1 MIPLHTIDALESV
14 FLSMSSLAATLTQ
27 EQWKT
32 PTLLP
37 GWTVQDNYSHLIAL
51 ERMIE
56 GLPPTQH
63 RSLEFDYIKN
73 SLGATNENEVD
84 SRRHLPGS
92 EIFAEWQQIITL
104 RMSTLRNADEH
115 YFAQETMMPTGP
127 GTVADFLHMRV
138 LDCWMHEQDVRI
150 ALEIPGHQ
158 DGPAAEI
165 TIDRLTRSIPIVVGK
180 RAATPEGH
188 SVLIVLNGPITRRI
202 VTTVVDGRAH
212 LGLEGNIA
220 ATITMDS
227 NTFVQLAG
235 GRMNYDMVQSHVMCE
250 GDSALATRVLSQFTM
265 MI

>member
-1 MIPLHTIDALESV
+1 
-14 FLSMSSLAATLTQ
+14 
-27 EQWKT
+27 
-32 PTLLP
+32 
-37 GWTVQDNYSHLIAL
+37 
-51 ERMIE
+51 
-56 GLPPTQH
+56 
-63 RSLEFDYIKN
+63 
-73 SLGATNENEVD
+73 
-84 SRRHLPGS
+84 
-92 EIFAEWQQIITL
+92 
-104 RMSTLRNADEH
+104 
-115 YFAQETMMPTGP
+115 
-127 GTVADFLHMRV
+127 
-138 LDCWMHEQDVRI
+138 
-150 ALEIPGHQ
+150 
-158 DGPAAEI
+158 
-165 TIDRLTRSIPIVVGK
+165 VGK